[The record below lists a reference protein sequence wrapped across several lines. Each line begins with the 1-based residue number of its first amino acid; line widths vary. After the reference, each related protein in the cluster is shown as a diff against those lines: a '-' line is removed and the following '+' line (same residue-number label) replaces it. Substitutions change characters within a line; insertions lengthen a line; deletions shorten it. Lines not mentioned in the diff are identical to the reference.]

1 MTKEKVL
8 FNLKELVGMEFDEN
22 EIICAF
28 EDFEEED
35 QTEVIVKKSEN
46 FGYDA
51 LTYINSENATKFLFR
66 VINGIIKDVWMV

>member
-22 EIICAF
+22 ESICAF

-35 QTEVIVKKSEN
+35 QTEIIVKKSKN

-51 LTYINSENATKFLFR
+51 LAYINSDNSIQFLFDI
-66 VINGIIKDVWMV
+66 VDGIIKDVWVA